1 MDRVAEILKD
11 TLGARPEI
19 KFAYL
24 FGSHAKGTAGKLS
37 DIDVAVFVEDTALKA
52 DYPYGYKA
60 MLITELMKAL
70 KTNKIDVVILNE
82 AKPFLCSQVIKDGV
96 LLSCNDEAARIEFW
110 VNTLHRYNDAKWLL
124 GIQEHYMQKRIEEGK
139 FGR

>member
-1 MDRVAEILKD
+1 MDKKIEALKD
-11 TLGARPEI
+11 LLGGRSEI

-24 FGSHAKGTAGKLS
+24 FGSLAKGTAGKLS

-60 MLITELMKAL
+60 MLITELMKTL
-70 KTNKIDVVILNE
+70 KTNKVDVVILNE
-82 AKPFLCSQVIKDGV
+82 AKPFLCSQVLRDGV
-96 LLSCNDEAARIEFW
+96 LLACNDEAARIEFW
-110 VNTLHRYNDAKWLL
+110 VTTLHRYNDAKWLL
-124 GIQEHYMQKRIEEGK
+124 GIQNHYMQKRIEEGK

>member
-37 DIDVAVFVEDTALKA
+37 DIDVAVFVEENALKA

-70 KTNKIDVVILNE
+70 KTNKIDVIIVNE
-82 AKPFLCSQVIKDGV
+82 TKPFLCSQVISKGI
-96 LLSCNDEAARIEFW
+96 LLACNDEAARIEFW
-110 VNTLHRYNDAKWLL
+110 V
-124 GIQEHYMQKRIEEGK
+124 
-139 FGR
+139 